1 MSQAPGFCP
10 EGEEGA
16 KRKRTKDMGKKA
28 NEEAMLEQKAKEE
41 ALKNEALNLFH
52 GIRQHGLKPF
62 EGASIDFHRN
72 KDLVVF
78 IPGESPL
85 IAVVKHEELLDF
97 LVKNDVQRILID
109 APFPSRAELLMEI
122 SKAGI
127 EVYFIRRLTVI
138 EKFRKFLRKKLKIE
152 APKNDYADA
161 VLQSF
166 IKQKYLQWTD
176 WRYLDCLLEMQLWR
190 DNNADYQKYKQRL
203 KNWPKEKRDRVA
215 KLMTDIEENAREFVN
230 TVLKHYPEIADLFKE
245 FNIEDDVIAE
255 AYTCEVF
262 LEVLSCDTRIGAINK
277 AGIRLSEKASKK
289 KLIHDGGMSYAVN
302 QLAIKVYHLNP
313 KRVDKVFKLMLVR
326 EIWKFSRR
334 IRMKHVKKEGGR
346 VGETL
351 DRVGP
356 ESKRLGETGPPE
368 KGGLICNHPCR
379 SRQGACESR
388 SLTVDH
394 PAPVQGPKHPAVL
407 ITPQPHSNPPPFPL
421 SYLLVHASMG
431 SLHYRVKI
439 YSYQS
444 WY

>member
-1 MSQAPGFCP
+1 MEAEKAKKTRRKETGKSGTK
-10 EGEEGA
+10 EGVKE
-16 KRKRTKDMGKKA
+16 KRA

-52 GIRQHGLKPF
+52 RIRQHGLKPF

-97 LVKNDVQRILID
+97 LVKNNVRRVLVD
-109 APFPSRAELLMEI
+109 ALFPSRAEILSAI

-127 EVYFIRRLTVI
+127 EVYFIRRPTVI

-190 DNNADYQKYKQRL
+190 DNNADYRKYKQRL

-215 KLMTDIEENAREFVN
+215 KLITNIEENARIFVD
-230 TVLKHYPEIADLFKE
+230 TVLKHYPEVAELFKE
-245 FNIEDDVIAE
+245 FNIEDDIIAQ

-262 LEVLSCDTRIGAINK
+262 LEVLPCDTRIGAINK
-277 AGIRLSEKASKK
+277 AGIKLSDKPSKK
-289 KLIHDGGMSYAVN
+289 TLIHDGRFSYAVN
-302 QLAIKVYHLNP
+302 QLAIKVFHLNP
-313 KRVDKVFKLMLVR
+313 KRVDKVFKLVLVR
-326 EIWKFSRR
+326 KIWKFSRR
-334 IRMKHVKKEGGR
+334 IRMMQMKREGGR

-356 ESKRLGETGPPE
+356 ESLLDSGRPDLPKREGCKKFTPAYV
-368 KGGLICNHPCR
+368 
-379 SRQGACESR
+379 QGACESR
-388 SLTVDH
+388 SVRVH
-394 PAPVQGPKHPAVL
+394 PAPIQGPRHPAVL
-407 ITPQPHSNPPPFPL
+407 ITLQPSTNPP
-421 SYLLVHASMG
+421 LLPPDTYQFTASMG
-431 SLHYRVKI
+431 SL
-439 YSYQS
+439 Q
-444 WY
+444 

>member
-1 MSQAPGFCP
+1 MEAEKAKKTRRKEAEKSGTK
-10 EGEEGA
+10 EGA
-16 KRKRTKDMGKKA
+16 KEKRA

-78 IPGESPL
+78 IPGESPI

-97 LVKNDVQRILID
+97 LVKNDVRRILID
-109 APFPSRAELLMEI
+109 APFPSRAELLMEV

-127 EVYFIRRLTVI
+127 EVYFIRRPTII
-138 EKFRKFLRKKLKIE
+138 EKFRKFLKKKLKIE

-166 IKQKYLQWTD
+166 IKPKYLQWTD
-176 WRYLDCLLEMQLWR
+176 WRYLDCQLEMNLWR
-190 DNNADYQKYKQRL
+190 DNAINYQKYRQRL
-203 KNWPKEKRDRVA
+203 KTFPKKKRNRVA
-215 KLMTDIEENAREFVN
+215 KLVTDIEENARIFVN
-230 TVLKHYPEIADLFKE
+230 TVLKHYPEVAELFKE
-245 FNIEDDVIAE
+245 FNVEDDVIAQ

-262 LEVLSCDTRIGAINK
+262 LEVLPCDALIGAINK
-277 AGIRLSEKASKK
+277 AGIKLSEKASKK
-289 KLIHDGGMSYAVN
+289 KLIHDGRMSNALN

-326 EIWKFSRR
+326 KIWKFSRM
-334 IRMKHVKKEGGR
+334 IRMMQMKKEGGR

-356 ESKRLGETGPPE
+356 ESRDSGRPDSRKGRVSVLHPRL
-368 KGGLICNHPCR
+368 
-379 SRQGACESR
+379 QGACESR
-388 SLTVDH
+388 
-394 PAPVQGPKHPAVL
+394 
-407 ITPQPHSNPPPFPL
+407 N
-421 SYLLVHASMG
+421 
-431 SLHYRVKI
+431 
-439 YSYQS
+439 
-444 WY
+444 

>member
-85 IAVVKHEELLDF
+85 IATVRHDELLEF
-97 LVKNDVQRILID
+97 LLKNNVQRILID

-166 IKQKYLQWTD
+166 IKQKYLQWID
-176 WRYLDCLLEMQLWR
+176 WQYLDCLLEMQLWR

-203 KNWPKEKRDRVA
+203 KTWPKEKRDRVA

-245 FNIEDDVIAE
+245 FNIEDDVVAE

-289 KLIHDGGMSYAVN
+289 KLIHDGRMSYAVN

-313 KRVDKVFKLMLVR
+313 KRVDKIFKLMLVR
-326 EIWKFSRR
+326 KIWKFSRR
-334 IRMKHVKKEGGR
+334 IRMKQMKKEGGR

-356 ESKRLGETGPPE
+356 ESRDSGRPGLPKREG
-368 KGGLICNHPCR
+368 
-379 SRQGACESR
+379 SSA
-388 SLTVDH
+388 
-394 PAPVQGPKHPAVL
+394 
-407 ITPQPHSNPPPFPL
+407 ITPADQGKGPAKAG
-421 SYLLVHASMG
+421 V
-431 SLHYRVKI
+431 
-439 YSYQS
+439 
-444 WY
+444 

>member
-41 ALKNEALNLFH
+41 ALKSEALNLFYS
-52 GIRQHGLKPF
+52 IRQHGLKPF
-62 EGASIDFHRN
+62 EGASVDFHRN

-85 IAVVKHEELLDF
+85 IAVVRHEELLDF

-127 EVYFIRRLTVI
+127 EVYFIRRPTVI
-138 EKFRKFLRKKLKIE
+138 EKFRRFLRKKLKIN
-152 APKNDYADA
+152 ALKNDFTDA
-161 VLQSF
+161 VLQAF
-166 IKQKYLQWTD
+166 IKEKYLQHID

-215 KLMTDIEENAREFVN
+215 KLITNIEENARIFVN
-230 TVLKHYPEIADLFKE
+230 TVLKHYPEVAELFKE
-245 FNIEDDVIAE
+245 FNVEDDVIAQ
-255 AYTCEVF
+255 AYACEVF
-262 LEVLSCDTRIGAINK
+262 LEVLPCDTLIGAINK
-277 AGIRLSEKASKK
+277 AGIKLSDKPSK
-289 KLIHDGGMSYAVN
+289 KLIHDGRMSYAVN

-313 KRVDKVFKLMLVR
+313 KRVDKVFKLMLVKK
-326 EIWKFSRR
+326 IWKFSRKIRR
-334 IRMKHVKKEGGR
+334 IQMKKEGGR

-356 ESKRLGETGPPE
+356 ESLLDSGRPDLPKREGYSFFHPRSRA
-368 KGGLICNHPCR
+368 GGL
-379 SRQGACESR
+379 
-388 SLTVDH
+388 
-394 PAPVQGPKHPAVL
+394 
-407 ITPQPHSNPPPFPL
+407 
-421 SYLLVHASMG
+421 
-431 SLHYRVKI
+431 
-439 YSYQS
+439 
-444 WY
+444 